1 MRVALVNP
9 HWSFEGSIYFGCREP
24 HLPLELGC
32 AAALLEAA
40 GHESLLLDG
49 ALMGLDNQQLAARVA
64 DYEPEMTGVRTVPT
78 YLFWRGA
85 HTELRVQR
93 NFLEKT
99 ASKRSVEGKCVSN
112 ELNYEV
118 VRN

>member
-1 MRVALVNP
+1 MDGLGWQRQRGQQDEDSGMRVALVNP

-49 ALMGLDNQQLAARVA
+49 ALMGLDNQQLRSEEHTSELQSLMRISYAVFCWKKKQK
-64 DYEPEMTGVRTVPT
+64 TRT
-78 YLFWRGA
+78 
-85 HTELRVQR
+85 H
-93 NFLEKT
+93 
-99 ASKRSVEGKCVSN
+99 S
-112 ELNYEV
+112 
-118 VRN
+118 

>member
-1 MRVALVNP
+1 MDGLGWQRQRGQQDEDSGMRVALVNP

-64 DYEPEMTGVRTVPT
+64 DYEPEMTVVTSGSEERRVGKTCVKKGT
-78 YLFWRGA
+78 SRG
-85 HTELRVQR
+85 
-93 NFLEKT
+93 
-99 ASKRSVEGKCVSN
+99 
-112 ELNYEV
+112 
-118 VRN
+118 